1 MNKFLTIILTTL
13 CLGACAPKHNDYSRF
28 ENIDTRG
35 WAYGD
40 TITIRP
46 QGLDS
51 VAPRQLSL
59 AIRHNNRYEFRN
71 LWLEVTYGDRRHM
84 LRDTFNLDLADIYGR
99 WHGKGLGPSYQYE
112 LTIAPRTNIS
122 DSSIV
127 YIRHVMRV
135 DTLKGI
141 EQVGIT
147 VSAPPV
153 KQTP

>member
-1 MNKFLTIILTTL
+1 MNKLLTIILTIL

-28 ENIDTRG
+28 ENIDSRG

-40 TITIRP
+40 TITISP
-46 QGLDS
+46 LGLDS
-51 VAPRQLSL
+51 VAQRQLAL

-71 LWLEVTYGDRRHM
+71 LWLEVTYGNGSHM

-112 LTIAPRTNIS
+112 ITIAPRTNLS
-122 DSSIV
+122 DSSRV

-135 DTLKGI
+135 DTLRGI
-141 EQVGIT
+141 EQIGIT
-147 VSAPPV
+147 VTEPE
-153 KQTP
+153 KF